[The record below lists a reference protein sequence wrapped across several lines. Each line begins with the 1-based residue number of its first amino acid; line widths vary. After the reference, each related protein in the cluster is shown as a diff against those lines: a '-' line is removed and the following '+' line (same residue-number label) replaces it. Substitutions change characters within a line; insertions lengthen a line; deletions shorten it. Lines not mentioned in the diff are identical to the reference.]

1 MLSLY
6 DKMGEGEN
14 PFGIAMSKKDYI
26 DAMVSLSNTVFVD
39 WENRSC
45 SFDSDQFAALLE
57 FAARLP
63 DTGDTSDQINMV
75 YTGKQLLSL
84 REIFNIY
91 DLVAFNYYF
100 HGNMMLYGIPS
111 AEKGGTAIKPY
122 AALGI
127 SVDCKDKEGAWS
139 FIRTFLYDQYQT
151 KLAGRALPATKT
163 GFDSII
169 NDYMAW
175 VSAGGR
181 MHTIDP
187 FGNDVTIQE
196 TDGRIADRLR
206 NAISSVSCVY
216 DNNTAL
222 TDLIWKEAQP
232 FFAGSKTA
240 AQTADI
246 IQSKTAI
253 YIAEQ
258 T

>member
-1 MLSLY
+1 M
-6 DKMGEGEN
+6 
-14 PFGIAMSKKDYI
+14 
-26 DAMVSLSNTVFVD
+26 
-39 WENRSC
+39 
-45 SFDSDQFAALLE
+45 
-57 FAARLP
+57 
-63 DTGDTSDQINMV
+63 
-75 YTGKQLLSL
+75 
-84 REIFNIY
+84 
-91 DLVAFNYYF
+91 
-100 HGNMMLYGIPS
+100 PS
-111 AEKGGTAIKPY
+111 
-122 AALGI
+122 
-127 SVDCKDKEGAWS
+127 
-139 FIRTFLYDQYQT
+139 
-151 KLAGRALPATKT
+151 PATKT

-196 TDGRIADRLR
+196 TDGCIADMLR

-222 TDLIWKEAQP
+222 TGLIWKEAQP
-232 FFAGSKTA
+232 FFADGKTA